1 MHVYILHLRC
11 ENAILAILRMD
22 LPITATISGKWLNIL
37 TFHDDN
43 KCITANGQMMIND
56 DANKI
61 YHVTIIHLRT
71 NFFSS
76 AGSFLI

>member
-1 MHVYILHLRC
+1 MYILYLRC

-22 LPITATISGKWLNIL
+22 LPTTATIS
-37 TFHDDN
+37 HDDN
-43 KCITANGQMMIND
+43 KCITANGQMMINN

-71 NFFSS
+71 NFLVVLGHS
-76 AGSFLI
+76 